1 MLISEETLN
10 QLLKFYP
17 EDKQKLIKSQMKV
30 LENFIIKNRK
40 EYSNNPEYS
49 KAIDSILTLIMKGEL
64 VGDK

>member
-30 LENFIIKNRK
+30 LENFIIKNK
-40 EYSNNPEYS
+40 EEYSNNPEYS

>member
-17 EDKQKLIKSQMKV
+17 KDKQKLIKSQMKV
-30 LENFIIKNRK
+30 LENFIIKNRE
-40 EYSNNPEYS
+40 EYSNNQEYS

>member
-30 LENFIIKNRK
+30 LENFIIKNK
-40 EYSNNPEYS
+40 EEYSNNPEYG